1 MIFRTT
7 LTAIRTLWFTVSI
20 ISTIWFLYWICYEAL
35 IWNKILTQATP
46 INYIAFVLS
55 ITSIIIG
62 TQLGKIR
69 ILTKPKVLPEQKFLK
84 NSPKKIKHSTFNKN
98 KTKNKPIKFNTLM
111 KEKARHPKT
120 LKPQIKC
127 RFYLGYLHKR
137 PQSENIPEEC
147 LLCNQMVNCML
158 K

>member
-1 MIFRTT
+1 
-7 LTAIRTLWFTVSI
+7 
-20 ISTIWFLYWICYEAL
+20 
-35 IWNKILTQATP
+35 
-46 INYIAFVLS
+46 VLS

-84 NSPKKIKHSTFNKN
+84 NSQEKNQTQHIQQEQNKEQTHQIQHAN
-98 KTKNKPIKFNTLM
+98 EGKSQTPQNSKTPD
-111 KEKARHPKT
+111 
-120 LKPQIKC
+120 QC